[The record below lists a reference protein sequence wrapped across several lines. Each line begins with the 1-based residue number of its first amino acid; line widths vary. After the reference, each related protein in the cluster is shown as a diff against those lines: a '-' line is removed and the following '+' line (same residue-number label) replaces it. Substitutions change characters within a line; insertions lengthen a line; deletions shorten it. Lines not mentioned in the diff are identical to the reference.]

1 MEDLRLRLA
10 RASAGYIL
18 QGGLAIASRLFG
30 RVVGPPIPVCT
41 VPRDLHGLRLFRSR
55 AGWSEKRSSAGL
67 SRGDSLRQVRYI
79 FEVLV
84 RIVFFV
90 PRGSKL
96 FCPLQNVL
104 RPLRVTPH
112 LGNREKE
119 GQWLSHRRFCGVAY
133 LGLAKAILN
142 SFDRNRNRENPTVMR
157 RALSC
162 WPMF

>member
-30 RVVGPPIPVCT
+30 RVAGPPIPVCT

-79 FEVLV
+79 VEVLV

-112 LGNREKE
+112 LGNRKRK
-119 GQWLSHRRFCGVAY
+119 GNGCPIGGFAVSLTSGWPKLFWTLSIGI
-133 LGLAKAILN
+133 GKIL
-142 SFDRNRNRENPTVMR
+142 
-157 RALSC
+157 L
-162 WPMF
+162 